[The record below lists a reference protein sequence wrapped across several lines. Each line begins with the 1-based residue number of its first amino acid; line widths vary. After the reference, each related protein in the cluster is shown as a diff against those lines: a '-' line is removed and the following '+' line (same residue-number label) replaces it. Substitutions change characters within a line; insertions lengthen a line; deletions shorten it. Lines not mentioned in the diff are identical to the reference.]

1 VNFNTPNS
9 ISNSILKFCMIP
21 TLKHLSRSYV
31 VRRGNSLSPTY
42 LFRTYRRCRR
52 GSESC
57 YNKYIY
63 NMGACCSTGE
73 EPHRAGA
80 LLGSGGGALT
90 VSGNDD
96 RNDNDYPSMKKKQ
109 QGDGSHQENNC
120 VNGGS
125 TALEHPSINS
135 ATTTNMTANTSTNN
149 AMTNPTPMAAALLA
163 QHQAEEE
170 EEKQRM
176 NLQIEKQQQLLL
188 IQYQKEQLE
197 LNRREAIVNVASQAM
212 IPVISSSSHQ
222 HQQYN
227 IAGGYYGTNNT
238 NNSSNNTST
247 TSLVNTYYDP
257 IYAANAAQD
266 ILQFAARTRGMK
278 LNLHNHE
285 HNEDSV
291 VTRAAYYISPLGI
304 LPQSSNFMDGTPT
317 ATVTTTSSAH
327 VTAMSKK
334 TVSSLLLQQQQQN
347 NNYTDMN
354 DMAETMIEE
363 LVPSNMILFGGS
375 CPCIVENLP

>member
-1 VNFNTPNS
+1 
-9 ISNSILKFCMIP
+9 MIP

-57 YNKYIY
+57 YNNIR
-63 NMGACCSTGE
+63 MGACCSTGE

-96 RNDNDYPSMKKKQ
+96 RNDHDYPSMKKKQQ

-163 QHQAEEE
+163 QHQAEEEE